1 MGHALDDTIQD
12 VLIRFKRMQGFDTL
26 WLPGSDHAAI
36 STEMKVVQKIAKE
49 RKRKIF
55 RRGLGLDA

>member
-36 STEMKVVQKIAKE
+36 STEMKVVQKFGKE
-49 RKRKIF
+49 GKTKQH
-55 RRGLGLDA
+55 LG

>member
-36 STEMKVVQKIAKE
+36 LQ
-49 RKRKIF
+49 R
-55 RRGLGLDA
+55 